1 MLSYAGYLQ
10 GLDAEQ
16 LESQILAGQMAP
28 GSSVLAAAQAGD
40 QQHGIDP
47 EAFRDGL
54 ARSLAEGGFRLVIV
68 LASAPDELVQVVGR
82 RM

>member
-54 ARSLAEGGFRLVIV
+54 AEGGFRLVIV
-68 LASAPDELVQVVGR
+68 LASASDELVQVVGR
-82 RM
+82 CM